1 LLVVEKNGK
10 TTRTVKITN
19 MQRYTY
25 PFRAMAC
32 DNSIVIDA
40 DSLSLANH
48 AAEAAINEVKR
59 IEAKYSRY
67 MAESV
72 ITTINRQ
79 AGRASSSKIDAETAL
94 LLDFAESC
102 YTESDGLFDIT
113 SGVLRRVWDFSAGS
127 PPSKSLIDSI
137 LPLIG
142 WAHVI
147 RSADSIS
154 LPTLGMEIDF
164 GGFGKE
170 YAADRAAA
178 VLIDQDIACGFVDL
192 GGDVVVLGPQASGAS
207 WSLGVRHPRDKNQL
221 LVTLEIAQGAV
232 ATSGDYER
240 YFIHDG
246 KRYSHI
252 LNPRTGMPVTGFQAV
267 TVLAPSCMVAGSMS
281 TIAMLKGEGE
291 GARWLA
297 SSPFKALSVGADG
310 TLAHYP

>member
-1 LLVVEKNGK
+1 MATRRA
-10 TTRTVKITN
+10 TTSTVKIMH
-19 MQRYTY
+19 MQRYKY

-40 DSLSLANH
+40 ASQSLANH
-48 AAEAAINEVKR
+48 AAESAIKEVKR

-67 MAESV
+67 LTDSV
-72 ITTINRQ
+72 ITTINVK

-102 YTESDGLFDIT
+102 YVESDGLFDIT
-113 SGVLRRVWDFSAGS
+113 SGVLRRVWDFSAEF
-127 PPSKSLIDSI
+127 PPSKLQIASV

-142 WAHVI
+142 WASVI
-147 RSADSIS
+147 RTANSIS
-154 LPTLGMEIDF
+154 LPLVGMEIDF

-178 VLIDQDIACGFVDL
+178 VLIDEGIANGFVDL
-192 GGDVVVLGPQASGAS
+192 GGDVVVLGPQADGAP
-207 WSLGVRHPRDKNQL
+207 WSLGVRHPREENQL
-221 LVTLEIAQGAV
+221 LVSFDIANGAV

-240 YFIHDG
+240 YLIHDG

-252 LNPRTGMPVTGFQAV
+252 LNPLSGWPVDGFQAV
-267 TVLAPSCMVAGSMS
+267 TVFAPSCMVAGSVS
-281 TIAMLKGEGE
+281 TIAMLKGEAE

-297 SSPFKALSVGADG
+297 ASPFKALSVGSDG
-310 TLAHYP
+310 SLGHYP